1 MDIFVF
7 GSNLAGRHGAGAAL
21 DAKKRWGAIYGRGE
35 GLQGQSYALPTK
47 DATPWPD
54 PPKTLSLEIIRE
66 KIVDFLE
73 FAQLRSDLTFRM
85 TRIGCG
91 LAGFKDHEIAPM
103 FRGAPQNIIFPTEWL
118 PYLDR
123 RKAA

>member
-1 MDIFVF
+1 MEIFVY

-21 DAKKRWGAIYGRGE
+21 EAKKNWGAIYGRGE
-35 GLQGQSYALPTK
+35 GLQGRSYGIPTK
-47 DATPWPD
+47 DMQI
-54 PPKTLSLEIIRE
+54 KTLPLDMIQDG
-66 KIVDFLE
+66 VNNFLIH
-73 FAQLRSDLTFRM
+73 AYLNPDDTFRM

-91 LAGFKDHEIAPM
+91 LAGYKDHQIAPM

>member
-1 MDIFVF
+1 
-7 GSNLAGRHGAGAAL
+7 
-21 DAKKRWGAIYGRGE
+21 
-35 GLQGQSYALPTK
+35 
-47 DATPWPD
+47 
-54 PPKTLSLEIIRE
+54 
-66 KIVDFLE
+66 
-73 FAQLRSDLTFRM
+73 M

-91 LAGFKDHEIAPM
+91 LAGYKDNQIAPM

>member
-1 MDIFVF
+1 
-7 GSNLAGRHGAGAAL
+7 
-21 DAKKRWGAIYGRGE
+21 
-35 GLQGQSYALPTK
+35 
-47 DATPWPD
+47 
-54 PPKTLSLEIIRE
+54 LSLEIIRE

-91 LAGFKDHEIAPM
+91 LAGYKDNQIAPM